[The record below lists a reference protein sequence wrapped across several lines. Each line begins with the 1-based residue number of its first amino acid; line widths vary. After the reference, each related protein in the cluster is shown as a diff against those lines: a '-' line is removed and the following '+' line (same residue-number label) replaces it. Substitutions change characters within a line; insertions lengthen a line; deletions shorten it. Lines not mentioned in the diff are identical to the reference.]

1 MKQALLDKKIEMIIN
16 SNNEA
21 IYDLYCKIYP
31 DKITSDFTIDDIPID
46 ELYIFVEEHFIEE
59 D

>member
-16 SNNEA
+16 SNSEA
-21 IYDLYCKIYP
+21 IYELYCEIYP
-31 DKITSDFTIDDIPID
+31 EKITSDSVIDDIPID
-46 ELYIFVEEHFIEE
+46 ELYIFVEEHFFEE